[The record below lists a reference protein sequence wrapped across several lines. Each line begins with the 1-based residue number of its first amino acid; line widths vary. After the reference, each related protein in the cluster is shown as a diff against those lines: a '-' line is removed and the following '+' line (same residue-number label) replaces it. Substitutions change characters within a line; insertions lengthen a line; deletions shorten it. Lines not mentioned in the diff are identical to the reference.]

1 MVTPPEPTPRKV
13 VVSLLTSVSATDST
27 FRTITFT
34 KGDNWEYNGNPARLT
49 VTDINHD
56 KIAEFAAGT
65 YSGVAFPD
73 AI

>member
-1 MVTPPEPTPRKV
+1 MTTPPAPQPRKV
-13 VVSLLTSVSATDST
+13 VVSLLTPVSATDTT

-34 KGDNWEYNGNPARLT
+34 KGHDWEYNGNPARLT
-49 VTDINHD
+49 ITDIEND